1 MSGSAAAAFVPGD
14 ADLVAIGPL
23 VRRRVSASTR
33 QRWAGAAIVPM
44 VAVTV
49 GLALTSEHST
59 AVGRR
64 PVLGLDDRG
73 VDGGRPLLVAAPSA
87 QPVRS
92 AVGRLRRSGSW

>member
-23 VRRRVSASTR
+23 VGRRVSASTR

-49 GLALTSEHST
+49 GLALTSEHLDGRWPPPCT
-59 AVGRR
+59 GVG
-64 PVLGLDDRG
+64 
-73 VDGGRPLLVAAPSA
+73 
-87 QPVRS
+87 
-92 AVGRLRRSGSW
+92 